1 MRSLGLGSK
10 PNRFGGAVAE
20 ANQSAPT
27 IMKTEIQ
34 IPLAYSHGR
43 FYKVTGVLLDAP
55 IEAVLHRSVTGKG
68 WAVTSPRCGQVI
80 AKGPTKAAAE
90 QALREVLEQFGV
102 ERVQARIQSAPA
114 APELE
119 TLELPP
125 APRKVTRVDRT
136 QIGQI
141 VKAIADRAGLTDSEI
156 EAVWRALATNGKHAG
171 RLLAKPPV
179 ISVDPLANA
188 AWNGLQP
195 NPWKVQPTA
204 VLFTN
209 GNAQDLLNKLV
220 KHAWPAFFDR
230 DAAALKA
237 LNVW

>member
-1 MRSLGLGSK
+1 M
-10 PNRFGGAVAE
+10 N
-20 ANQSAPT
+20 
-27 IMKTEIQ
+27 TETQ
-34 IPLAYSHGR
+34 TPVAYSRGR
-43 FYKVTGVLLDAP
+43 FYKVKGVLLKAP
-55 IEAVLHRSVTGKG
+55 VAAVLHRSVTGKG
-68 WAVTSPRCGQVI
+68 WSVTSPHCGQVI
-80 AKGPTKAAAE
+80 AKGPTKTAAE
-90 QALREVLEQFGV
+90 QALHEVLKQFGV
-102 ERVQARIQSAPA
+102 ERVQARIQGAPT
-114 APELE
+114 APDLE
-119 TLELPP
+119 TLEAPP
-125 APRKVTRVDRT
+125 TPQKVTRVDHS

-156 EAVWRALATNGKHAG
+156 EAVWRALASNGKHAG

-204 VLFTN
+204 ILFAN

-220 KHAWPAFFDR
+220 KHAWPAFLDR

>member
-1 MRSLGLGSK
+1 
-10 PNRFGGAVAE
+10 
-20 ANQSAPT
+20 
-27 IMKTEIQ
+27 
-34 IPLAYSHGR
+34 
-43 FYKVTGVLLDAP
+43 
-55 IEAVLHRSVTGKG
+55 LHRSVTGKG

-90 QALREVLEQFGV
+90 QALREVLQQFGV

-114 APELE
+114 APDPV
-119 TLELPP
+119 TLEAPP
-125 APRKVTRVDRT
+125 APQRPARVDRD

-141 VKAIADRAGLTDSEI
+141 VKAIAQRAQLTDSEI
-156 EAVWRALATNGKHAG
+156 EAVWRSLASNGKHAG
-171 RLLAKPPV
+171 RLLSKPPV
-179 ISVDPLANA
+179 LSVDPLANA

-204 VLFTN
+204 VLFAN
-209 GNAQDLLNKLV
+209 GNAKDLLNKLAE
-220 KHAWPAFFDR
+220 HAWPAFLDR